1 MSTEVIFTNQ
11 DAAIK
16 AIKQMDELICAMA
29 EDLSRATGLSES
41 DVLKHYQEKL
51 GHDIWHET
59 FTHVVG
65 KRNDDDTFDQKI
77 RLLIA
82 HRKMMTENIVDLIK
96 GD

>member
-1 MSTEVIFTNQ
+1 MNSEVIITNQ
-11 DAAIK
+11 DSAMRL
-16 AIKQMDELICAMA
+16 IKQMDELICAMA
-29 EDLSRATGLSES
+29 EDLSKVTGLSES

-59 FTHVVG
+59 FAHVVG
-65 KRNDDDTFDQKI
+65 IRNDDDTLDQKI

-82 HRKMMTENIVDLIK
+82 HRKMMTENVLDLIK